1 MAVDYYKSKQIA
13 RERMGWRS
21 KKYLYTKSSELACRA
36 DDYVARGWLEK
47 QSFGDLRKVPN
58 YRLTSKGKEA
68 FMAKGSRLKWVPG
81 CFESEHQHTL
91 DRTRQNLNKQ
101 GWRSSKDV
109 NVDAKLIRD
118 GHVEEKIMTRG
129 YRRLT
134 YFRVTEKGRLFL
146 RQAIPQ
152 VFLKRYQAGIKEL
165 AKTFRRDIKNL
176 TNTHRQNLADARTS
190 MKSRTKEALS
200 VMDVGDFSRYEI
212 SGNILKF
219 RTGS

>member
-21 KKYLYTKSSELACRA
+21 KKYLYTKSSELALRA
-36 DDYVARGWLEK
+36 DDYAAKGWLEK
-47 QSFGDLRKVPN
+47 QSFGDMRKIPN
-58 YRLTSKGKEA
+58 YRLTPKGKEA

-91 DRTRQNLNKQ
+91 DRTRQNLNKK
-101 GWRSSKDV
+101 GWYSSKDV
-109 NVDAKLIRD
+109 IVDEKLIRD
-118 GHVEEKIMTRG
+118 GHVEEKVMTRG

-152 VFLKRYQAGIKEL
+152 VFLKRCRAGLESLKKTYRQDLKNL
-165 AKTFRRDIKNL
+165 AKTYRQDIASV
-176 TNTHRQNLADARTS
+176 RSS

-200 VMDVGDFSRYEI
+200 AMDVGDFSRYGI
-212 SGNILKF
+212 SGNIRKF
-219 RTGS
+219 RTDS